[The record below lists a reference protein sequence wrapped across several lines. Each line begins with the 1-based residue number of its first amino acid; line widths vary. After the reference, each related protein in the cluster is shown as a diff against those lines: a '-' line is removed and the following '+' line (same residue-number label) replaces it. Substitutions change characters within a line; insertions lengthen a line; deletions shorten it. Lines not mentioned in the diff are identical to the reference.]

1 MTEKRRALQTLL
13 WAAAMLGGSG
23 ESVWAHHSAAAF
35 DRAHPV
41 AMTGIVKRF
50 LWANPHTWLYLEV
63 PNAAGSSDEWLLE
76 GPPPS
81 MLVRKGWSGK
91 TLKVGEKLTLVVAL
105 YKDGSKH
112 GEFTVVRDAS
122 GHEL

>member
-1 MTEKRRALQTLL
+1 MTEARHGLRTLAL
-13 WAAAMLGGSG
+13 AMLTVVGSG

-41 AMTGIVKRF
+41 SMTGTVKRF
-50 LWANPHTWLYLEV
+50 IWANPHTWLYLEV
-63 PNAAGSSDEWLLE
+63 PNGSGSSDEWLLE

-81 MLVRKGWSGK
+81 MLVRKGWNGK
-91 TLKVGEKLTLVVAL
+91 TLNMGEKLTLVVAL